1 MKKHLYQLSFPCL
14 IYLLFTGILLTSATA
29 LGQAEETISTID
41 SIESGDT
48 AKPAGI
54 NTTIEHHEVVNVTT
68 RKWNP
73 LTRLWNP
80 PFLPGE
86 PNAPATGSNCTNSD
100 FSQGTFN
107 LWKGCNGKWCDASGP
122 GQTRCS
128 NPFTPYNL
136 PCNNAGMPWAN
147 TNPGT
152 GHFAIIAAPGSAD
165 AFVPAINSIFPGE
178 PYTCLIGN
186 HVISAGGGYV
196 DQLKYEMTMGADNQF
211 FIYRYAVVLA
221 NIADVTHNTA
231 DKRPRFTIEIKDHTT
246 GALLDPTCGFF
257 DVYPGD
263 GTPGWET
270 TTWGSGT
277 NMQTLQYKN
286 WNTVGIDLSGM
297 TVAGQTIDVVFTV
310 HGCSFTAHTG
320 YAYISATCGA
330 MTVEF
335 AGCEGSGQITF
346 TGPPG
351 FQTYEW
357 QGPYCPSC
365 ADPPPI
371 YTGQIVTITTA
382 QGAVSGNVFELN
394 LTAANGCSVQHVQQI
409 VGFTSVNPAFSSTV
423 MCANNVSTFTDNSVS
438 SNATQPV
445 INRKWQFDAAGAWTA
460 LTTNPVIT
468 YTYLT
473 PGPHDV
479 TVESYSLDGC
489 MGTITHTVNVDPAP
503 AISNVT
509 TTNTICSGESPAFAL
524 LFSPGTDATW
534 TSSITTGTGT
544 ITHNPAS
551 QSGTVINDVIVNTG
565 TVNAIAT
572 YTVTPHGGGCN
583 GAPTTFTVT
592 VKPTPHLTNT
602 PHAPVCSGST
612 FNVTLVPD
620 VTGGDFTWT
629 ASCLPLGAVTGFTN
643 PQATNT
649 TTINDLL
656 TNTTTSPATVTYH
669 MTPHANGC
677 DGLPVNYTVTVNP
690 TPHLTN
696 TAPSPIC
703 SGATFNVALAPDVTG
718 GNFTWTASSLPAGA
732 VTGFTSPQ
740 VVNTTTI
747 SDLLTNTT
755 VAPATVTYRI
765 TPHANGCNGLP
776 TDFTVTVNPTP
787 HLNNSAPSPIC
798 SGATFNVALAPD
810 VTGGDFTWTA
820 TCLPIGAV
828 TGFTSPQVTNT
839 ITINDVLT
847 NLTTAPATVTY
858 HITPHANGCAG
869 VLANYT
875 VTVNPTP
882 HLNNSAPS
890 PICSGATFNVALAPD
905 VTGGNFTWTASC
917 LPAGAVTGFTNPQIT
932 NTTTISDPLIN
943 TTTAPATVTY
953 HITPHAN
960 GCDGVP
966 TDYTVTVNPTPH
978 LNNTAPLPICSGA
991 TFNVALTPDVTGGD
1005 FTWTAS
1011 CLPIGAVTGFT
1022 NPQVTNTTTINDLL
1036 INTTAA
1042 PATVTYHITPHA
1054 IGCDGVPTNFTVT
1067 VNPTPHLN
1075 NSAPSPICSGATF
1088 NVALAPDV
1096 TGGNFTWTASC
1107 LPAGAVTGFT
1117 DPQVTNTTTI
1127 SDVLTNTTTAPATVT
1142 YHLTPHANGCDG
1154 VPADFTVTVN
1164 PTPHLTNSAPLP
1176 ICSGATFNV
1185 ALAPDVTGGDFTWT
1199 ATCLPVGSVTGFTN
1213 PQVMNTITIN
1223 DVLTNLTTAPATV
1236 TYHITPHAN
1245 GCAGVLA
1252 NYTVTVNP
1260 TPHLTNTAPL
1270 PICSGA
1276 TFNVA
1281 LAPDV
1286 TGGDFTWTASC
1297 IPLGAV
1303 TGFTDPQVAS
1313 TTTIS
1318 DVLTNPTTAP
1328 ATVTYHITP
1337 HANGCDGL
1345 PTDFTVTVNP
1355 TPHLTN
1361 SAPLPICSEAT
1372 FNVAL
1377 APDVTGGNFTWTAS
1391 CLPAGAVTGFTNPQV
1406 TNTTTISDLLTN
1418 TTTAPATVTYH
1429 ITPHANGCDGLPT
1442 NFTVTVNPTTH
1453 LLNTAPSPICS
1464 GATFNVA
1471 LAPDVTGGDFTWTA
1485 SCLPIG
1491 AVSGFTNPQVTNTT
1505 TISDVLTNPTTA
1517 PATVT
1522 YHITPHANGCDGV
1535 PTDFTVTVNPT
1546 PHLANM
1552 APLPI
1557 CSGATFNVALAPDV
1571 TGGDFTWTSSCLPIG
1586 AVIGFTNPQL
1596 TNTTT
1601 ISDLLTNTTTAPATV
1616 TYHILPHANGCDGV
1630 PADFTV
1636 TVNPTPHLTNTAP
1649 LPICSEATFNVA
1661 LAPDVTG
1668 GDFTW
1673 TASCLPIGAVTGFTN
1688 PQVVNTT
1695 IISDRLTNTT
1705 TAPATVTYHITPH
1718 ANGCD
1723 GVPTNFTVTVNPTP
1737 HLTNTAPLPICS
1749 GATFNVALAPD
1760 VTGGDFTWT
1769 ASCLPAGAVSGFTN
1783 PQLTNTTT
1791 ISDVLTNPTT
1801 APATVTYHILP
1812 HANGCDGVR
1821 TDFTVTVN
1829 PTPHLTN
1836 TAPLPICSE
1845 ATFNVALAPDV
1856 TGGDFTWTASC
1867 LPIGAVTGFTNPQ
1880 VINTTTIS
1888 DVLTNTTTAPATVTY
1903 HITPHANGC
1912 DGLPT
1917 NYTVTVNPTPHLT
1930 NTAPSPICSGAT
1942 FNVALAPDVT
1952 GGNFTW
1958 TASCLPAGSVTGFTN
1973 PQVTNTTTISDLLT
1987 NTTSAPATVTYH
1999 IIPHANGCDG
2009 VPSNFIVTVNPT
2021 PHLTNT
2027 APLPI
2032 CSGATF
2038 NVALAPDVTGGN
2050 FTWTASCLP
2059 AGAVTGFTNPQVTN
2073 TTTINDPLT
2082 NITTAPATVTYH
2094 ITPHANGCDGLPTN
2108 FTVTVNPTPHLL
2120 NTAPSPICSGA
2131 TFNVALAPDVTGGN
2145 FTWTASCLPA
2155 GAVTGFT
2162 NPQLTNTT
2170 TISDVL
2176 TNSINT
2182 IATVTYHITPHA
2194 NGCSG
2199 PVTSFSVNV
2208 NPVPII
2214 SCSIDQSICSGT
2226 GTTAIILNSTV
2237 SLTNFSWSATCPVGS
2252 VNPCPVTPGTANPIP
2267 SVTFMNVTN
2276 TPQQVTY
2283 TINSSFDGCPGTTAT
2298 HVVTIN
2304 PSPTVTN
2311 WPLEQT
2317 ICSGGTSSQIN
2328 LASSVIGT
2336 TFSWS
2341 ASTASP
2347 ITGFTTTG
2355 SAIIPIQNLF
2365 IPPGNTGFVTYHIIP
2380 SFSGGATCPGAP
2392 TDYKINVNPLPTPL
2406 ISGSTLVCELQPTVT
2421 YTTPS
2426 VPGHSYS
2433 WNVTGAASISNE
2445 NTNAVTVTWGP
2456 YTVSPGTLTVTET
2469 IDATACLQTTSVYS
2483 VILQQRPIPTLTG
2496 PQTVCDGSPGKI
2508 YQTEPSMSNYTW
2520 AINGGSITAGGG
2532 TGSPT
2537 ATVTW
2542 NTPGSQWIQVNYVNS
2557 LGCPGFPAKQ
2567 IPVFV
2572 NQLPNTTISEG
2583 TGPNCESAS
2592 HIYNVP
2598 IDPLCSYVWSVLP
2611 LGRGNVVSGQGTGS
2625 ITIDWQTF
2633 GSATISVTGTNNT
2646 TTCVSSSSH
2655 VLTIHPKPLPSFV
2668 ACFDLNTTPNARK
2681 FTLRGASPILPVQ
2694 GVFTGNSR
2702 INYNI
2707 LTGNYEFDPFGASV
2721 GGYPVIYTF
2730 TNNYGCVNSTPAVTI
2745 NVQNNPFSCGGM
2757 LTDVRDGKQYKTS
2770 NVGGRC
2776 WMTENLAYGTVL
2788 NPQSKPQTDNCI
2800 NEKYCLNTDPAC
2812 SQYGGLYQW
2821 DELMRYASTSA
2832 DQGICPPEWHI
2843 PSEAEWQS
2851 LINNIS
2857 VSVTPPADALAGSF
2871 LKDPL
2876 LNPGFFALFEGL
2888 YYINNT
2894 WSFTSG
2900 TLTATMYWTSTA
2912 NGPERA
2918 TARSVNVITPSV
2930 SRYMG
2935 SRGNAF
2941 SVRCIKD

>member
-828 TGFTSPQVTNT
+828 TGFTSPQVT
-839 ITINDVLT
+839 
-847 NLTTAPATVTY
+847 
-858 HITPHANGCAG
+858 
-869 VLANYT
+869 
-875 VTVNPTP
+875 
-882 HLNNSAPS
+882 
-890 PICSGATFNVALAPD
+890 
-905 VTGGNFTWTASC
+905 
-917 LPAGAVTGFTNPQIT
+917 
-932 NTTTISDPLIN
+932 
-943 TTTAPATVTY
+943 
-953 HITPHAN
+953 
-960 GCDGVP
+960 
-966 TDYTVTVNPTPH
+966 
-978 LNNTAPLPICSGA
+978 
-991 TFNVALTPDVTGGD
+991 
-1005 FTWTAS
+1005 
-1011 CLPIGAVTGFT
+1011 
-1022 NPQVTNTTTINDLL
+1022 
-1036 INTTAA
+1036 
-1042 PATVTYHITPHA
+1042 
-1054 IGCDGVPTNFTVT
+1054 
-1067 VNPTPHLN
+1067 
-1075 NSAPSPICSGATF
+1075 
-1088 NVALAPDV
+1088 
-1096 TGGNFTWTASC
+1096 
-1107 LPAGAVTGFT
+1107 
-1117 DPQVTNTTTI
+1117 
-1127 SDVLTNTTTAPATVT
+1127 
-1142 YHLTPHANGCDG
+1142 
-1154 VPADFTVTVN
+1154 
-1164 PTPHLTNSAPLP
+1164 
-1176 ICSGATFNV
+1176 
-1185 ALAPDVTGGDFTWT
+1185 
-1199 ATCLPVGSVTGFTN
+1199 
-1213 PQVMNTITIN
+1213 NTITIN